1 MGCFQRINFVNCCLN
16 MPSSSPIDKYMS
28 YYESKTFSFGPWSI
42 TKAVKYLL
50 IANVGIFVLEYL
62 WGYELIQLFG
72 LTPALVKK
80 GFIWQPVTYMFLHGS
95 LFHILFNMFA
105 LWMFGCEIERT
116 WGTKEFVKYYFLT
129 GIGAGLIT
137 FVLSFNSHVPTIGA
151 SGAIF
156 GILVAF
162 AVMFPDR
169 VIYLYFLFPIKAKYL
184 VIFFAVIEF
193 LASFRHTSDGIGHFA
208 HLGGMVIGYLYIK
221 ADLRIPVSLRMS
233 RYVSQ
238 FRNLR
243 HARRMKAFNKK
254 MEEKQR
260 LMERVDQIL
269 DKINQVGYDNLTK
282 EEKKILEQ
290 ASQILSQHSEN
301 R

>member
-1 MGCFQRINFVNCCLN
+1 
-16 MPSSSPIDKYMS
+16 MS
-28 YYESKTFSFGPWSI
+28 YNEYRTFDFVPRGL

-50 IANVGIFVLEYL
+50 LANVGIFVLEYL
-62 WGYELIQLFG
+62 WGSELIHLFG

-80 GFIWQPVTYMFLHGS
+80 GFIWQPVTYMFLHGG

-129 GIGAGLIT
+129 GIGAGLFT
-137 FVLSFNSHVPTIGA
+137 FLLSFNSHVPTIGA
-151 SGAIF
+151 SGAVF

-162 AVMFPDR
+162 ALMFPDR
-169 VIYLYFLFPIKAKYL
+169 LIYLYFLFPIKAKYL

-208 HLGGMVIGYLYIK
+208 HLGGMAIGYLYIK
-221 ADLRIPVSLRMS
+221 TDLKTPAFLRLS
-233 RYVSQ
+233 RGVNHLK
-238 FRNLR
+238 NLK
-243 HARRMKAFNKK
+243 HQHRMKALNKK

-282 EEKKILEQ
+282 EEKKILAQ
-290 ASQILSQHSEN
+290 ASQLLSQQSEK